1 MPKFSQKIDRMN
13 LRELPCISYGSAS
26 PYSSSEKKNIL
37 DIYLCDAKF
46 QWGLYTDVGLIG
58 GMSLAL

>member
-1 MPKFSQKIDRMN
+1 MRVSLYFLWFRLAHTVPV
-13 LRELPCISYGSAS
+13 
-26 PYSSSEKKNIL
+26 KKNIL